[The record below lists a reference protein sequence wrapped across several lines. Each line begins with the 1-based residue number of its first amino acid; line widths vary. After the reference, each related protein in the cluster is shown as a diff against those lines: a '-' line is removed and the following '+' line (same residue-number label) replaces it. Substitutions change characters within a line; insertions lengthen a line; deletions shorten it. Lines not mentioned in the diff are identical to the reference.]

1 MKKRESLLAKMVAL
15 VFIVILVGAAA
26 SGMAG
31 YYAFQNGLT
40 QPLALIGAAVII
52 SAVVLSIVFYIAWRR
67 KFMILANVSESFM
80 RLSEGNLNVQ
90 ELSHTSKDEVGKLAL
105 SIESLKGQLEYLLGQ
120 SSDISNLILE
130 SSAELSA
137 VAEQTSASS
146 EEISRAMG
154 DMAHGAGEQAAELE
168 DVNKEMGRLNNS
180 INKMN
185 EKNDQIKDAAQ
196 VSESA
201 TKKGQE
207 MINQLKKSNE
217 LAKRATD
224 EVSVGISSLY
234 TKILD
239 ISNITVTIDRISD
252 QTNLLALNA
261 SIEAARAGEH
271 GKGFSVVASEVR
283 KLAEGTNLATKQIQG
298 MIQSIEK
305 ETEKTVQA
313 LFETTTQSEELN
325 NAVNGTENEFTNI
338 SSAVNETIHAVQDL
352 GAELKT
358 VVEQNSHILQS
369 ITAISAV
376 SESNAASVEEV
387 ASSTDEQIT
396 AIANVT
402 IAAEEMVKHGEKL
415 QDILKNYKQH

>member
-1 MKKRESLLAKMVAL
+1 VKKRESLLVKMVAL
-15 VFIVILVGAAA
+15 VFLAVLVGAGG
-26 SGMAG
+26 SGTAV
-31 YYAFQNGLT
+31 YLLNSNLDQSVL
-40 QPLALIGAAVII
+40 LIGAVAII
-52 SAVVLSIVFYIAWRR
+52 LAVVLSAAFYIVLRR
-67 KFMILANVSESFM
+67 KFVVLANVSESFM
-80 RLSEGNLNVQ
+80 RLSEGNLNIDEQ
-90 ELSHTSKDEVGKLAL
+90 SHSSKDEVGILCSAV
-105 SIESLKGQLEYLLGQ
+105 ENLKDQLDYLLNE
-120 SSDISNLILE
+120 SSNISNLILE

-146 EEISRAMG
+146 EEIGRAMG
-154 DMAHGAGEQAAELE
+154 EIAYGAGEQAAALE

-185 EKNDQIKDAAQ
+185 EKNDQIDSAAHS
-196 VSESA
+196 SETA

-217 LAKRATD
+217 LAKKATD

-239 ISNITVTIDRISD
+239 ISKITVTIDQISE

-283 KLAEGTNLATKQIQG
+283 KLAEGTNLATKQIQE

-313 LFETTTQSEELN
+313 LFETTSQSEELN

-338 SSAVNETIHAVQDL
+338 STAVNETINAVKDL
-352 GAELKT
+352 GNELKS
-358 VVEQNSHILQS
+358 VVEQNNQILES

-376 SESNAASVEEV
+376 SESAAAAVEEV
-387 ASSTDEQIT
+387 SSSTDEQIA
-396 AIANVT
+396 AISNVT
-402 IAAEEMVKHGEKL
+402 KAAEEMISRGEQLK
-415 QDILKNYKQH
+415 DIIKNYKQH

>member
-1 MKKRESLLAKMVAL
+1 MKKKSLLAKMVAL
-15 VFIVILVGAAA
+15 VFLAVLVGAAA
-26 SGMAG
+26 SGTAVYLLNSG
-31 YYAFQNGLT
+31 FEQSVL
-40 QPLALIGAAVII
+40 LIGAVALIL
-52 SAVVLSIVFYIAWRR
+52 AVVLSAVFYIVWRR
-67 KFMILANVSESFM
+67 KFVVLANVSESFM
-80 RLSEGNLNVQ
+80 RLSEGNMNINMQ
-90 ELSHTSKDEVGKLAL
+90 AHSSKDEVGILCNAM
-105 SIESLKGQLEYLLGQ
+105 ENLKDQLEYLLNE
-120 SSDISNLILE
+120 SSNISNLILE

-146 EEISRAMG
+146 EEIGRAMG
-154 DMAHGAGEQAAELE
+154 EIAHGAGEQAAALE

-185 EKNDQIKDAAQ
+185 EKNDQIDNAAHS
-196 VSESA
+196 SETA

-217 LAKRATD
+217 LAKKATD

-239 ISNITVTIDRISD
+239 ISKITVTIDQISE

-283 KLAEGTNLATKQIQG
+283 KLAEGTNLATKQIQE
-298 MIQSIEK
+298 MIQAIEK

-313 LFETTTQSEELN
+313 LFETTSQSEELN

-338 SSAVNETIHAVQDL
+338 SAAVNETIHAVKDL
-352 GAELKT
+352 GNELAS
-358 VVEQNSHILQS
+358 VVDQNNHILES
-369 ITAISAV
+369 VTAISAV
-376 SESNAASVEEV
+376 SESAAAAVEEV
-387 ASSTDEQIT
+387 SSSTDEQIA
-396 AIANVT
+396 AISNVT
-402 IAAEEMVKHGEKL
+402 KAAEAMISRGEQLK
-415 QDILKNYKQH
+415 DILKNYKQH